1 MIRPFAYIGLAAL
14 LSVRVFGQAP
24 DAKPAF
30 EIADV
35 HPSPHS
41 MQPFMQ
47 GGFLHGDRYV
57 LKQATM
63 VDLISTAYSVEADNV
78 QGGPNWLELDRFDI
92 IAKAPPAT
100 PQATLKLM
108 LQTLLADRFK
118 LMVHNDTKPMD
129 AFVLSEGSGKPKLK
143 EADGSGAPECQQ
155 QIGPPPEPGK
165 VAYITASC
173 HNITMEA
180 FATRVHQ
187 MAGGYLTS
195 PVVDTTNIKGAWDFD
210 IKWTGRGALA
220 QAGDDGIS
228 IFDAIDKQLGL
239 KLKLSK
245 YPMPVLAV
253 DSANEKPT
261 DNPPEVKKTL
271 PPPPPAEFEVAAL
284 KPSAPDA
291 KSGGRG
297 FQPGGRIDF
306 IAVPLSALIGAAW
319 NFNVFPGDEI
329 VGAPKWVNSAKY
341 DLVAKAYA
349 SAPTATGP
357 PQSNGAPDID
367 IDDLRLMLRALLVD
381 RLKIVTHYE
390 DRPQAAYTLVAV
402 KPKLKKADPTNR
414 TGCKVGA
421 APLEKDA
428 KPGPVPLQAACRN
441 MTMAQFAEQL
451 TTIAALYIRNPVI
464 DASGLEGAW
473 DFTLTFNPVPPNMNL
488 GGGGEQERKDGGGR
502 GGAPPP
508 PGAAGGAAPEIADPS
523 TVVSLFEAVERQL
536 GMKLEMHKRPL
547 PVLVIDHI
555 EEKPDN

>member
-14 LSVRVFGQAP
+14 LSVAVFGQAP
-24 DAKPAF
+24 EAKPTF
-30 EIADV
+30 QIADV
-35 HPSPHS
+35 HASTHHS

-47 GGFLHGDRYV
+47 GGLLHGDRYV

-63 VDLISTAYSVEADNV
+63 VDMISTAYGVEADNV
-78 QGGPNWLELDRFDI
+78 VGGPNWLELDRFDI

-108 LQTLLADRFK
+108 LQALLSDRFK
-118 LMVHNDTKPMD
+118 LVVHNDTKPMD
-129 AFVLSEGSGKPKLK
+129 AFVLTEGSGKPKLK
-143 EADGSGAPECQQ
+143 EADGASPPGCRPQ
-155 QIGPPPEPGK
+155 PMSPPEPGK
-165 VAYITASC
+165 VPQITVLCRSV
-173 HNITMEA
+173 TMEA
-180 FATRVHQ
+180 FATNLHQ

-228 IFDAIDKQLGL
+228 IFDAVDKELGL

-245 YPMPVLAV
+245 YPMPVLVV

-261 DNPPEVKKTL
+261 DNPPEVMQTL

-291 KSGGRG
+291 KPGGRG

-319 NFNVFPGDEI
+319 DFNIFPGDEI
-329 VGAPKWVNSAKY
+329 IGAPKWVNSAKY

-357 PQSNGAPDID
+357 AAAQSNGQPDID

-381 RLKIVTHYE
+381 RLKIVSHYE
-390 DRPQAAYTLVAV
+390 DRPQTAYTLVAV
-402 KPKLKKADPTNR
+402 KPKLKRADPTNR

-421 APLEKDA
+421 APMGKDA
-428 KPGPVPLQAACRN
+428 KPGPVPLLATCRN

-451 TTIAALYIRNPVI
+451 TRIAQLYIRNPVI

-473 DFTLTFNPVPPNMNL
+473 DFTLTFNPIPPNMNL
-488 GGGGEQERKDGGGR
+488 GGGEIARKD

-508 PGAAGGAAPEIADPS
+508 PSAAGGTAPEIADPS
-523 TVVSLFEAVERQL
+523 TVESLFDAVERQL
-536 GMKLEMHKRPL
+536 GLKLEMHKRPL

-555 EEKPDN
+555 DEKPDN